1 MRNSAEWQ
9 DVRRKLQEPVPDWE
23 VGIAQVALSRTTDR
37 NTGDTPV
44 KALLLTT
51 ALAAGF
57 AMPAMAQDAASPF
70 QTEAMGP
77 SVSASDVIGARI
89 YASEATLDAEAYNGV
104 QEGWEDIGEVN
115 DIILGRDGT
124 VDAVLVDIGGF
135 LGMGERQVAVDMSAL
150 KFVQDDAT
158 DADDWFLVL
167 QSDRATLEGAP
178 EYMMPGA
185 AAMDANDD
193 SAATDAAAT
202 DTTAQGT
209 ATDEAVADS
218 TTAEGTAGTGNATAT
233 ELPADGQ
240 VAGDN
245 GTEAAEATAPA
256 VASDGTMTLPEGYV
270 AVERDTLTAET
281 LTGADVRDATDASI
295 AEVSDL
301 VLTAEGQVTDVVLDV
316 GGFLGIGAR
325 SVAIPMDRLTVAQT
339 EGGAVRIWV
348 NLTKEELEALPEHTM
363 N

>member
-1 MRNSAEWQ
+1 M
-9 DVRRKLQEPVPDWE
+9 
-23 VGIAQVALSRTTDR
+23 
-37 NTGDTPV
+37 

-57 AMPAMAQDAASPF
+57 ALPAMAQDAASPF
-70 QTEAMGP
+70 QTEAAGP
-77 SVSASDVIGARI
+77 SISASDVIGARI
-89 YASEATLDAEAYNGV
+89 YASEAALDADAYSGV

-135 LGMGERQVAVDMSAL
+135 LGIGERQVAVDMSAL
-150 KFVQDDAT
+150 KVVQDDAT

-178 EYMMPGA
+178 EYVMPGA
-185 AAMDANDD
+185 AATDAN
-193 SAATDAAAT
+193 ANATATDATATADADANADAAAT
-202 DTTAQGT
+202 DTTTQGT

-218 TTAEGTAGTGNATAT
+218 TTTEGTAGTGNATDT
-233 ELPADGQ
+233 TMPAD
-240 VAGDN
+240 D
-245 GTEAAEATAPA
+245 TAAADADAAATAPA
-256 VASDGTMTLPEGYV
+256 VAADGTMTLPEGYT
-270 AVERDTLTAET
+270 AVGPETLTAEL
-281 LTGADVRDATDASI
+281 LTGADVRDPTDASI

-325 SVAIPMDRLTVAQT
+325 AVAIPMDRLTVAQT

-348 NLTKEELEALPEHTM
+348 NMTKEELEALPEY
-363 N
+363 NKAG

>member
-1 MRNSAEWQ
+1 M
-9 DVRRKLQEPVPDWE
+9 
-23 VGIAQVALSRTTDR
+23 
-37 NTGDTPV
+37 

-57 AMPAMAQDAASPF
+57 ALPAVAQDAASPF

-77 SVSASDVIGARI
+77 SISASDVIGARL
-89 YASEATLDAEAYNGV
+89 YASEAAVDADAYQGV

-135 LGMGERQVAVDMSAL
+135 LGIGERRVAVDMAAL
-150 KFVQDDAT
+150 KIVQDDAT

-185 AAMDANDD
+185 EQAAEVDAN
-193 SAATDAAAT
+193 ADAEVDANADVAAT
-202 DTTAQGT
+202 DTTTQGT
-209 ATDEAVADS
+209 ATDEAVAES
-218 TTAEGTAGTGNATAT
+218 TTAEGTEGVGNATDTEMPANGEVAEGTAT
-233 ELPADGQ
+233 DGA
-240 VAGDN
+240 VS
-245 GTEAAEATAPA
+245 TSPT
-256 VASDGTMTLPEGYV
+256 VASDGTMTLPEGYTPI
-270 AVERDTLTAET
+270 ERETLTAEL
-281 LTGADVRDATDASI
+281 LTGADVRDPNDASI

-339 EGGAVRIWV
+339 EGGAVRIWI
-348 NLTKEELEALPEHTM
+348 NMTKEELEALPEHAM
-363 N
+363 Q

>member
-1 MRNSAEWQ
+1 MAHKRLGAAATHEI
-9 DVRRKLQEPVPDWE
+9 KE
-23 VGIAQVALSRTTDR
+23 IH
-37 NTGDTPV
+37 V

-57 AMPAMAQDAASPF
+57 ALPAMAQDAASPF
-70 QTEAMGP
+70 QTEAAGP
-77 SVSASDVIGARI
+77 SLSASQVIGARV
-89 YASEATLDAEAYNGV
+89 YASEAALDTDAYEGV

-135 LGMGERQVAVDMSAL
+135 LGMGERQVAVDMAAL
-150 KFVQDDAT
+150 KVVQDDAT

-178 EYMMPGA
+178 EYVMPGA
-185 AAMDANDD
+185 EPMAEGDSNADADAN
-193 SAATDAAAT
+193 ADAAAN
-202 DTTAQGT
+202 DTTTQGT

-218 TTAEGTAGTGNATAT
+218 TTTEGTEGVGNATDT
-233 ELPADGQ
+233 EMPADGT
-240 VAGDN
+240 VAEGSD
-245 GTEAAEATAPA
+245 TEAAASTAPA
-256 VASDGTMTLPEGYV
+256 VADDGTMTLPEGYT
-270 AVERDTLTAET
+270 AIERDTLTSEL
-281 LTGADVRDATDASI
+281 LTGADVRDTNDASI

-301 VLTAEGQVTDVVLDV
+301 VLTGEGQVTDVVLDV

-325 SVAIPMDRLTVAQT
+325 SVAIPMDRLTVAQS

-348 NLTKEELEALPEHTM
+348 NMTKEELEALPEYQKP
-363 N
+363 